1 VSRQKSVLWPWYL
14 GGMVC
19 FLIALGNFASFSPCA
34 LLHEL
39 PFYGYSRVPSR
50 HLIPAVLFIA
60 MAAAATYDAL
70 WRRFAGHS
78 RRVRVSGHPRL
89 SRLYDVS

>member
-1 VSRQKSVLWPWYL
+1 VSREKSVLWPWYL

-19 FLIALGNFASFSPCA
+19 VLIALGSFASFSPCA

-39 PFYGYSRVPSR
+39 PFYGYSPVPSR
-50 HLIPAVLFIA
+50 YLIPAVLFIA